1 MEFAKRLDTV
11 PPYLFVEIS
20 RKIAAKKAEGIE
32 VISFGIGDPDIP
44 TPTKVVDELR
54 RTSLDVPNHRYPET
68 DGLPEFRKAVADWY
82 KSRFGIAVDSNKE
95 VLPLIGAKEGIGHAS
110 LCFINPGDIAL
121 VPDPGYPVYSVG
133 TWFAGGECHWM
144 PLIEENGW
152 LPDLSSIPAD
162 VAKRSKV
169 MWLNYPNN
177 PTGAVADVGYFKEV
191 IEFAKSHDIAVMH
204 DACYTEVAYDGYK
217 PLSFLEVSGA
227 MEVGLEFHSLSKS
240 YNMTGWRVG
249 MAVGNADMIEALM
262 VVKSNLD
269 SGIPNAV
276 QYMGIEAMNITDE
289 EIDQRNAVYQ
299 SRRDRVVQ
307 TLNKIGL
314 EVEPPKASLY
324 VWVRVP
330 NGYTSAEFAE
340 LLLEERD
347 VVVTAGNGYGPSGEG
362 YVRLS
367 LTISESDLTEGLRRI
382 EGWEIPFKKLKLL
395 SYLLR

>member
-82 KSRFGIAVDSNKE
+82 KSRFGIVVDSNKE

-162 VAKRSKV
+162 VAKRAKV

-217 PLSFLEVSGA
+217 PLSFLEIPGA

-367 LTISESDLTEGLRRI
+367 LTISESDLNEGLRRI
-382 EGWEIPFKKLKLL
+382 EGWEIPLKN
-395 SYLLR
+395 

>member
-1 MEFAKRLDTV
+1 
-11 PPYLFVEIS
+11 
-20 RKIAAKKAEGIE
+20 
-32 VISFGIGDPDIP
+32 
-44 TPTKVVDELR
+44 VD
-54 RTSLDVPNHRYPET
+54 
-68 DGLPEFRKAVADWY
+68 AD
-82 KSRFGIAVDSNKE
+82 KE

-152 LPDLSSIPAD
+152 LPDLSAIPSD
-162 VAKRSKV
+162 VAAKSKV

-177 PTGAVADVGYFKEV
+177 PTGAVADEGYLKEV
-191 IEFAKSHDIAVMH
+191 VEFAKANDIAVMH

-217 PLSFLEVSGA
+217 PLSFLEIPGA

-249 MAVGNADMIEALM
+249 MAVGNSEMIDALM

-276 QYMGIEAMNITDE
+276 QYMGIEAMNITEE
-289 EIDQRNAVYQ
+289 EIDERNAIYQ
-299 SRRDRVVQ
+299 GRRDRVVE

-324 VWVRVP
+324 VWVRIP
-330 NGYTSAEFAE
+330 DGYSSAEFAE

-367 LTISESDLTEGLRRI
+367 LTISESDLNEGLRRI
-382 EGWEIPFKKLKLL
+382 EGWKIPKKI
-395 SYLLR
+395 

>member
-1 MEFAKRLDTV
+1 MQFAKRLDTV

-20 RKIAAKKAEGIE
+20 RKIAAKKQQGIE

-44 TPTKVVDELR
+44 TPTKVVEELR
-54 RTSLDVPNHRYPET
+54 RTSLDSPNHRYPET
-68 DGLPEFRKAVADWY
+68 DGLPEFRNAVAAWY
-82 KSRFGIAVDSNKE
+82 NKRFGITVDADKE

-152 LPDLSSIPAD
+152 LPDLSAIPAD
-162 VAKRSKV
+162 VAAKSKV

-177 PTGAVADVGYFKEV
+177 PTGAVADEGYLKEV
-191 IEFAKSHDIAVMH
+191 VEFAKANEIAVMH

-217 PLSFLEVSGA
+217 PLSFLEIPGA
-227 MEVGLEFHSLSKS
+227 MEIGLEFHSLSKS

-249 MAVGNADMIEALM
+249 MAVGNPEMIDALM

-289 EIDQRNAVYQ
+289 EIDERNAVYQ
-299 SRRDRVVQ
+299 GRRDRVVQ

-324 VWVRVP
+324 VWVRIP
-330 NGYTSAEFAE
+330 EGYSSAEFAE

-367 LTISESDLTEGLRRI
+367 LTISESDLNEGLRRI
-382 EGWEIPFKKLKLL
+382 EGWEIPQ
-395 SYLLR
+395 RN

>member
-1 MEFAKRLDTV
+1 MKFAKRLDTV

-20 RKIAAKKAEGIE
+20 RKIAAKKREGIE

-44 TPTKVVDELR
+44 TPTKVVEELR
-54 RTSLDVPNHRYPET
+54 RTSLDSPNHRYPET
-68 DGLPEFRKAVADWY
+68 DGLPEFRNAVAAWY
-82 KSRFGIAVDSNKE
+82 NKRFGITVDADKE

-152 LPDLSSIPAD
+152 LPDLSAIPPD
-162 VAKRSKV
+162 VAAKSKV

-177 PTGAVADVGYFKEV
+177 PTGAVADEGYLKEV
-191 IEFAKSHDIAVMH
+191 VEFAKANDIAVMH

-217 PLSFLEVSGA
+217 PLSFLEIPGA
-227 MEVGLEFHSLSKS
+227 MEVGIEFHSLSKS

-249 MAVGNADMIEALM
+249 MAVGNSEMIDALM

-276 QYMGIEAMNITDE
+276 QYMGIEAMNITEE
-289 EIDQRNAVYQ
+289 EIDERNSIYQ
-299 SRRDRVVQ
+299 GRRDRVVE

-324 VWVRVP
+324 VWVRIP
-330 NGYTSAEFAE
+330 DGYSSAEFAE

-367 LTISESDLTEGLRRI
+367 LTISESDLNEGLRRI
-382 EGWEIPFKKLKLL
+382 EGWKIPKKI
-395 SYLLR
+395 